1 MKNYKLYKKGKVH
14 PSSLSSSSSS
24 SSSFYSIDDHF
35 SLLPAAILTLIA
47 ALSLEDKQVLAY
59 LISCSNSSKKNTQKG
74 SKLGDAG
81 NHGGDHSPVFNC
93 DCFRCYKSFWARWD
107 ASPNRQ
113 LIHEIIE
120 AYEEDLL
127 KKNKLI
133 DKSPKTKRTHR
144 RRVARVCDEPSVVVV
159 DSGSGQGLV
168 KEEIEAEESPAGK
181 VAGDGADEDGEV
193 GSEKGSTLRRLWGF
207 IGEKVSAVW
216 NMGGP
221 VPVTS
226 NSNCSRLATQPKLS
240 ELAASLPDHLRLH
253 HLLRHCNHHHHPRGA
268 LHCGEPSNPAKMD
281 ALFDSINVRDLL
293 SAHDLSDPS
302 TPLSAPDLRLLIQRL
317 ESHSL
322 QIKAKIQA
330 YLLSH
335 HHDFSNL
342 FSLCNDAVSRSDR
355 ITGELSD
362 LLRLVSDRPIDAEI
376 SDTVK
381 EMNAKMREVR
391 AKRELLELVKVIVE
405 INEKLTAAKE
415 ALRNGRLR
423 FAAEELR
430 ELKAAL
436 GVSNGGVGDHRVD
449 EGEPV
454 VYGLLRKEWSDCFE
468 EIQEVLSKFMANAV
482 RFDRES
488 HAVRVK
494 YLLSDGGGVDRIE
507 FRTVLEALDDFEFCG
522 NYDVRRNSNG
532 LVLGILDYGLAKV
545 ADLLIK
551 YVIAPAVNY
560 KSPVSFVEESVQD
573 SKELTEAILK
583 MVPFRDHKVEN
594 EGETIYSGI
603 LQIIRFFCKS
613 ICFQNG
619 SWIQSF
625 GRLMW
630 PRISDLIISN
640 FLSKVVPQDASKLA
654 DFQKIV
660 EHTLEFETALK
671 EMTYIS
677 NSDNKVNRLSDYAE
691 NVEVHFASRKKTEI
705 LANARKLLLQCDFAI
720 PQEYIKN
727 DRMAANASERV
738 VNLLF
743 LSERCVVS
751 KAALQ
756 LMELVHQTL
765 KDVCLSSTRVALEF
779 YHAARD
785 VLLLYEVVIPVKL
798 ERQLEG
804 INQVAV
810 LMHNDCLYLSQ
821 EILGLA
827 YEYRPEF
834 PSSIKEHA
842 VFVDLA
848 PRFHVM
854 AEEILQ
860 RQIQLVIYNLKE
872 AIDGADGFQNT
883 HLKQAYESAK
893 FSIDQVIFILE
904 KVHIIWEPLLMPST
918 YRRSMSMV
926 LESVFSR
933 ISRDI
938 LLIDDMAAEETLQLQ
953 RLIHLMLENLSSLL
967 ESLAAFQTENPQES
981 MAQTLDDLIPSLLK
995 IQLLDMP
1002 LKSITACWESG
1013 DLLSSG
1019 FTLQEVQDFIKA
1031 IFADSPLRKECLWRL
1046 ENASF

>member
-1 MKNYKLYKKGKVH
+1 MSPLTNRPSLIHFRPIFSRLVTQLKR
-14 PSSLSSSSSS
+14 PSSQPL
-24 SSSFYSIDDHF
+24 YLNLH
-35 SLLPAAILTLIA
+35 LP
-47 ALSLEDKQVLAY
+47 
-59 LISCSNSSKKNTQKG
+59 
-74 SKLGDAG
+74 
-81 NHGGDHSPVFNC
+81 
-93 DCFRCYKSFWARWD
+93 
-107 ASPNRQ
+107 
-113 LIHEIIE
+113 
-120 AYEEDLL
+120 
-127 KKNKLI
+127 
-133 DKSPKTKRTHR
+133 
-144 RRVARVCDEPSVVVV
+144 
-159 DSGSGQGLV
+159 
-168 KEEIEAEESPAGK
+168 
-181 VAGDGADEDGEV
+181 
-193 GSEKGSTLRRLWGF
+193 
-207 IGEKVSAVW
+207 
-216 NMGGP
+216 
-221 VPVTS
+221 
-226 NSNCSRLATQPKLS
+226 
-240 ELAASLPDHLRLH
+240 
-253 HLLRHCNHHHHPRGA
+253 RHCNHQHHHHHHHHQPRGA
-268 LHCGEPSNPAKMD
+268 LDSGEPSDPAKMD

-322 QIKAKIQA
+322 QIKVKIQA

-342 FSLCNDAVSRSDR
+342 FSLCNDAVSRADR
-355 ITGELSD
+355 ISGDLSD
-362 LLRLVSDRPIDAEI
+362 LLRLICDRPIDAKI
-376 SDTVK
+376 SETVK

-405 INEKLTAAKE
+405 INAKLRAAKE

-454 VYGLLRKEWSDCFE
+454 VYGLSRKEWSDCFE

-488 HAVRVK
+488 SAVRVK

-507 FRTVLEALDDFEFCG
+507 FRTVLEALD
-522 NYDVRRNSNG
+522 
-532 LVLGILDYGLAKV
+532 VLGILDYGLAKV

-560 KSPVSFVEESVQD
+560 KSPVLFVEESVQD

-583 MVPFRDHKVEN
+583 IVPLRDHKVEN
-594 EGETIYSGI
+594 GGETFYSGI
-603 LQIIRFFCKS
+603 IQIIRFVCKS

-619 SWIQSF
+619 CWIRSF
-625 GRLMW
+625 GRLTW

-654 DFQKIV
+654 DFQKII
-660 EHTLEFETALK
+660 EHTLEFEKALK

-677 NSDNKVNRLSDYAE
+677 NSDNKDNRLSDYAE

-720 PQEYIKN
+720 PQEYTKN
-727 DRMAANASERV
+727 DRMAANTSEHV

-785 VLLLYEVVIPVKL
+785 ILLLYEVVIPVKL

-834 PSSIKEHA
+834 PSLIKEHA

-848 PRFHVM
+848 QRFHVM
-854 AEEILQ
+854 AEEKLQ

-967 ESLAAFQTENPQES
+967 ESLAAFQTENPLEN
-981 MAQTLDDLIPSLLK
+981 MAQMLDDLIPSLLK
-995 IQLLDMP
+995 IRKVAELLDMP

-1019 FTLQEVQDFIKA
+1019 FTLQEVQDFVKA